1 VVTRRLRPPLPLEVR
16 CQADGLPSEV
26 YRGGRRRAVTHV
38 AATWVLPALWWA
50 ADEDG
55 GNGDGDARDAG
66 QPGRAPTPPTSER
79 TCFRLVIESG
89 QVLEAFRATD
99 GRFWLERI
107 ID

>member
-1 VVTRRLRPPLPLEVR
+1 MVTRRLRPPLPLEVR
-16 CQADGLPSEV
+16 CQADGLPNEV

-38 AATWVLPALWWA
+38 AATWVLPALWWT

-55 GNGDGDARDAG
+55 GTGDGDVG

-79 TCFRLVIESG
+79 TYFRLVIESG